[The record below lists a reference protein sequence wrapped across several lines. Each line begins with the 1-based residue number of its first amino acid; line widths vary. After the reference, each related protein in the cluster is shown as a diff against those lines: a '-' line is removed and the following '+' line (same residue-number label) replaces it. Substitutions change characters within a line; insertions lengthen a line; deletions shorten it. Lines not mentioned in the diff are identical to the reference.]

1 MTQADAKR
9 LLISLLPAGSEDLY
23 ALDNTDFIGGVLYSL
38 AGVVKDYGTDR
49 MEALVS
55 ELNPASIEEN
65 LSAWEQATGLSKT
78 KVALYGTVEQ
88 RKQAVI
94 AVLRMRGAFALSDIR
109 AIIQPYFLYADPTQ
123 IEILESDRAAQ
134 RTQKKRRPAGAAP

>member
-55 ELNPASIEEN
+55 ELNPPASRKTSRRGSKRPGCRKPRLHYMEPSS
-65 LSAWEQATGLSKT
+65 SAS
-78 KVALYGTVEQ
+78 
-88 RKQAVI
+88 
-94 AVLRMRGAFALSDIR
+94 
-109 AIIQPYFLYADPTQ
+109 
-123 IEILESDRAAQ
+123 
-134 RTQKKRRPAGAAP
+134 RR